1 MFTKAVFYDI
11 EANFIEAF
19 FFFFEGKEGTLYSS
33 LIVIVSSYIV
43 SLAFCT

>member
-11 EANFIEAF
+11 EANFIEA
-19 FFFFEGKEGTLYSS
+19 FFFEGKEGTLYSS

>member
-19 FFFFEGKEGTLYSS
+19 FFFLREKKVPF
-33 LIVIVSSYIV
+33 IVH
-43 SLAFCT
+43 